1 MSTHHPL
8 RTPAASTPWT
18 TTTVVTEPVPEYES
32 LKSAAAVAPKSRA
45 WTLREQDR
53 QRRTARLPVPDKPGS
68 AIRLR
73 RADVDALF
81 KPAIPKPTTSIVPG
95 GDVAGFRL
103 PQRLSLSEFSAER
116 GSRLHAYL
124 QVSAL
129 QRNRVQ

>member
-1 MSTHHPL
+1 MSTHHPV
-8 RTPAASTPWT
+8 PAHTGGIHTRT

-32 LKSAAAVAPKSRA
+32 LKSAAAAHRNLGVDAARQVASGELRA
-45 WTLREQDR
+45 FRFS
-53 QRRTARLPVPDKPGS
+53 DKPGS

-73 RADVDALF
+73 RADVMRSSSRSS
-81 KPAIPKPTTSIVPG
+81 PKPTTSIVPG

-103 PQRLSLSEFSAER
+103 PQRLSLSELSAER